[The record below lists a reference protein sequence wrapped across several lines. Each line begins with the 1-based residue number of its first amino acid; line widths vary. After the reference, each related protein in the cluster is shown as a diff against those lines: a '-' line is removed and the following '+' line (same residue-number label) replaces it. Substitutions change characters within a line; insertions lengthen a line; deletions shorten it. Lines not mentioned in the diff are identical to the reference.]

1 MQIYTK
7 RGDYG
12 NTNIIG
18 GRTVKKDSTRVEA
31 YGTVDEANSLI
42 GYIISQ
48 MDEQEEA
55 LKNEL
60 VEMQQYLFD
69 CGTDLATP
77 NGKKD
82 YKVTA
87 EMVEWIESRIDVY
100 AEIPDAI
107 ESFVLPGGHPV
118 ASLLHM
124 ARTTVRRAER
134 RIVSLAAEEETNPH
148 VSIFMNRLSDY
159 LFAVARLV
167 NHQAGI
173 KEPLYERGG
182 KVFHTSLTKKD
193 IH

>member
-1 MQIYTK
+1 MNK
-7 RGDYG
+7 
-12 NTNIIG
+12 
-18 GRTVKKDSTRVEA
+18 
-31 YGTVDEANSLI
+31 
-42 GYIISQ
+42 
-48 MDEQEEA
+48 QEEA

-77 NGKKD
+77 HGKQE

-87 EMVEWIESRIDVY
+87 KMVEWIKSRIDVY
-100 AEIPDAI
+100 AEIPDVI
-107 ESFVLPGGHPV
+107 ESFILPGGHPV

-134 RIVSLAAEEETNPH
+134 RIVSLAAEEETNPQ
-148 VSIFMNRLSDY
+148 VNIFMNRLSDY
-159 LFAVARLV
+159 LFAVARLI

-193 IH
+193 IR

>member
-18 GRTVKKDSTRVEA
+18 GRTVKKDSMRVEA
-31 YGTVDEANSLI
+31 YGTIDEANSLM

-48 MDEQEEA
+48 MTEQDKA
-55 LKNEL
+55 LKSEL
-60 VEMQQYLFD
+60 VEMQQNLFD
-69 CGTDLATP
+69 CGTDLATLH
-77 NGKKD
+77 GKME
-82 YKVTA
+82 YKVTE
-87 EMVEWIESRIDVY
+87 EMIKWIESRIDVY

-118 ASLLHM
+118 ASLLHL
-124 ARTTVRRAER
+124 ARTTIRRAER

-148 VSIFMNRLSDY
+148 VGIFINRLSDY

-193 IH
+193 IR